1 MEETQV
7 RSLGHKDPLQKEMA
21 THPSVLAWEITWTEE
36 PSGLQS
42 LVSQRVRHNL
52 GAKQQQPDHELKNDK
67 IMFEVSHF
75 GQTDSRCK
83 VCGQC
88 PATPNHHVTHFPVSP
103 GRDSLLPAHCYRNTC
118 TWLVGMNNDTTIA
131 ENRIEVP

>member
-75 GQTDSRCK
+75 GQTDSKC
-83 VCGQC
+83 
-88 PATPNHHVTHFPVSP
+88 
-103 GRDSLLPAHCYRNTC
+103 
-118 TWLVGMNNDTTIA
+118 
-131 ENRIEVP
+131 